1 MLMAASCVC
10 ALVTACSGERPEASS
25 AAEASEPEA
34 SAQPETRDKRRPK
47 FSNTPVLDGTRCA
60 AFVPFVP
67 NTFEG
72 YRAKDAAE
80 GKDIDLGEGSSLSL
94 IRRGYYKT
102 GTALDIEVVDTLQAK
117 PLRDLFERT

>member
-10 ALVTACSGERPEASS
+10 ALVTACSGEPRGASS
-25 AAEASEPEA
+25 AADSETTESEAT
-34 SAQPETRDKRRPK
+34 AQPETRDKRRPK

-72 YRAKDAAE
+72 YRAKNAAE
-80 GKDIDLGEGSSLSL
+80 GKDIELGEGASLAL
-94 IRRGYYKT
+94 IRRGYFKT
-102 GTALDIEVVDTLQAK
+102 GTALDIEIVDTVQAK
-117 PLRDLFERT
+117 P